1 MGTTTVD
8 DGAGDDQVGV
18 RVPAA
23 ALSHRDLLRELET
36 LHDTRHDTLRHG
48 SDQALM
54 HHDAR
59 TAELE
64 GEYLRR
70 FPQREVDPERLREGA
85 RQRPRVALRTGA
97 EQPWDPED
105 VAVAE
110 GRDPTP
116 RNVAW
121 ARRKLDQ
128 EGRSAIER
136 TVP

>member
-1 MGTTTVD
+1 MTVD
-8 DGAGDDQVGV
+8 DGAGEDPVGV

-23 ALSHRDLLRELET
+23 ALSHRDLLRELEH
-36 LHDTRHDTLRHG
+36 LHQTRHDTLRHG
-48 SDQALM
+48 SDQALL
-54 HHDAR
+54 HHDTR
-59 TAELE
+59 MAELE

-70 FPQREVDPERLREGA
+70 FPQREIDPERLRSGA
-85 RQRPRVALRTGA
+85 RERPHTPPRTGA
-97 EQPWDPED
+97 DQPWDPED

-110 GRDPTP
+110 GHDPTP

-121 ARRKLDQ
+121 ARRKLAE